1 MKILMIGGT
10 GIISGAAAREAVAQG
25 HEVYLLNRGLRPE
38 RLPEG
43 ARLIRA
49 YAHDAQAVR
58 AGIEGLRFDS
68 VADFIAFEKEYVIRD
83 HDLFAGRTDQYM
95 FVSSASAYQTPLADW
110 RVTEGTPLSNPFWE
124 YSRGKIAC
132 EEQLMEYW
140 RAEQFPFVT
149 VRPAH
154 TYDETFLPL
163 ALCGW
168 KGPWQVID
176 RMRQGKE
183 TIIHGDGESLWT
195 ITHARDVAR
204 AIVGLMGCPQAT
216 GQAVNVVGDET
227 LTWNQIYAGIARAAG
242 VKLNPFYVSSRFL
255 AIAGDAGMR
264 ASLLGERSVSAQ
276 VSNARLRQLVPGF
289 ASRVRFEQGVR
300 ETVRSYLENPAMQV
314 PDPKYDRWCDEVVR
328 VLSGA
333 ARQIRQAA
341 RLEDE

>member
-1 MKILMIGGT
+1 MKILIIGGT

-49 YAHDAQAVR
+49 DVHDVQAVR

-68 VADFIAFEKEYVIRD
+68 VADFIAFEKEDVIRD

-110 RVTEGTPLSNPFWE
+110 RVTEGTPLSNPFWD

-227 LTWNQIYAGIARAAG
+227 LTWNQIYAGIARAVG

-276 VSNARLRQLVPGF
+276 VSNARLKQLVPGF
-289 ASRVRFEQGVR
+289 ASHIRFEQGVR

-314 PDPKYDRWCDEVVR
+314 LDPKYDRWCDEVVR

>member
-1 MKILMIGGT
+1 MKILIIGGT

-49 YAHDAQAVR
+49 DVHDVQAVH

-68 VADFIAFEKEYVIRD
+68 VADFIAFEKEDVIRD

-110 RVTEGTPLSNPFWE
+110 RVTEGTPLSNPFWD

-132 EEQLMEYW
+132 EEQLMGYW

-227 LTWNQIYAGIARAAG
+227 LTWNQIYAGIARAVG

-276 VSNARLRQLVPGF
+276 VSNARLKQLVPGF
-289 ASRVRFEQGVR
+289 ASHIRFEQGVR

-314 PDPKYDRWCDEVVR
+314 LDPKYDRWCDEVVR